1 MASDSGTY
9 CKHSD
14 DSKIM
19 TGFVT
24 VFLYPLSFHRHTE
37 IHAASDIAD
46 THGAGKCIAID
57 FTEGLHL
64 HGTGKGYHGIGQKVA
79 CCWKESDHKQ

>member
-9 CKHSD
+9 CKHCD

-19 TGFVT
+19 TGFVQ
-24 VFLYPLSFHRHTE
+24 FFFILCLSIDTQRF
-37 IHAASDIAD
+37 HAASDIAD